1 MVEGSWLK
9 VASAADLSDLW
20 AWGY

>member
-9 VASAADLSDLW
+9 VASAADLSDLR